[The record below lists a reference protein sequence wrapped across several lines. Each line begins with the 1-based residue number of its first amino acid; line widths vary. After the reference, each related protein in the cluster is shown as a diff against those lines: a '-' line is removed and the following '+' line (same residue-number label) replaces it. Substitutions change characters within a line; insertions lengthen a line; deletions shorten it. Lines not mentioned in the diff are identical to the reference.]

1 LTIDD
6 LSKVIERKLDI
17 NIEEAK
23 RFANIVMDLFGFED
37 RIIDNILE
45 QRDRQLFYLLEANG
59 LLNTERE
66 EITLHNGRRWR
77 IHYWILK
84 KPAILKHS
92 QDKRW
97 LNDRLN
103 NTNVQHDNIYSYL
116 SKDIWTSRKNS
127 VS

>member
-1 LTIDD
+1 MTIDD

>member
-1 LTIDD
+1 
-6 LSKVIERKLDI
+6 
-17 NIEEAK
+17 
-23 RFANIVMDLFGFED
+23 MDLFGFED

-84 KPAILKHS
+84 KPTILKHS

-97 LNDRLN
+97 LNDKLN
-103 NTNVQHDNIYSYL
+103 NSNVQHDNIYSYL
-116 SKDIWTSRKNS
+116 SKDIWASRKNS